1 MWHPRRSE
9 RPSPASLFLTCNPTT
24 ATLSLPCCSL
34 PAPWKHPTSLE
45 LQHSA
50 GGSFCLLSSPAPGTE
65 QVLKTVFEWRNEF
78 LRNPQLSDIKV
89 SANWILF
96 SSKDFAA
103 AECFHTFVKGMKS
116 TYEDLSLFSC
126 LQTHCRQ
133 VQGFLAGARP
143 QGTVPGGRE
152 GGCGLVDEMGLS
164 QAKKAKA
171 SQWGEA
177 GEKVQTRESADP
189 GVPGDT
195 GEQRR
200 EEWVMAV
207 GWGV

>member
-152 GGCGLVDEMGLS
+152 GGCGWWMKWDSHRQRRRRHLN
-164 QAKKAKA
+164 
-171 SQWGEA
+171 GERLA
-177 GEKVQTRESADP
+177 RKCRPEKVQTPVFRE
-189 GVPGDT
+189 T
-195 GEQRR
+195 R
-200 EEWVMAV
+200 ENRE
-207 GWGV
+207 GKNG